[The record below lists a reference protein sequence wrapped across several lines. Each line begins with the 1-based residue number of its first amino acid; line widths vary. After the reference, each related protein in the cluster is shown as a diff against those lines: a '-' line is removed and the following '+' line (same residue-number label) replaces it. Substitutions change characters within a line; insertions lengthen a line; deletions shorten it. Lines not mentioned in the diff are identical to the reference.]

1 MVTSSVQVLIKSTI
15 RSVLQSKLSSLK
27 QSPVLIIGSK
37 PANEAFLDTKVGSVL
52 HKLHH
57 HASMEFDL
65 KVIQSSVSS
74 AFPTKSDVTKCIELA
89 QRTGAGTLMAV
100 GSGAAMDLCKI
111 VASKYQC
118 DEVILVP
125 ATSGGIIASSASGS
139 LFLDEHEEAIHAS
152 ECGSPNTTLV
162 IDDIIHH
169 KYAQQSALLI
179 ALDAMHRNTDEN
191 ADNTTKICQLSF
203 SGELTEALLLAG
215 PLLSFGDKGHERSP
229 ILTLATSL
237 IPMVYSNSHILEFW
251 ASLLPGKMQNM
262 SNEMLVEYRQALT
275 EVQGECPKLAE
286 MSVDNLPL
294 SKLMEYIHDNQ
305 VEWNTPEVYDGVFEA
320 LLESS
325 LNR

>member
-1 MVTSSVQVLIKSTI
+1 
-15 RSVLQSKLSSLK
+15 
-27 QSPVLIIGSK
+27 
-37 PANEAFLDTKVGSVL
+37 
-52 HKLHH
+52 
-57 HASMEFDL
+57 MEFNL

-74 AFPTKSDVTKCIELA
+74 AFPTKSDVAKCIELA
-89 QRTGAGTLMAV
+89 QRTGAGILIAV
-100 GSGAAMDLCKI
+100 GSGAAIDLCKL
-111 VASKYQC
+111 VASKYKC

-139 LFLDEHEEAIHAS
+139 LFLDEHEEAILTS
-152 ECGSPNTTLV
+152 ECASPNTTLV
-162 IDDIIHH
+162 IDDVIHH

-179 ALDAMHRNTDEN
+179 ALDALHRNSDED
-191 ADNTTKICQLSF
+191 ADNIAKLFELSF

-215 PLLSFGDKGHERSP
+215 PLLSFGDRGYERSP

-251 ASLLPGKMQNM
+251 ASLLPGKMQNI
-262 SNEMLVEYRQALT
+262 SNEILVDYTKALT
-275 EVQGECPKLAE
+275 HVQGECPKLAE